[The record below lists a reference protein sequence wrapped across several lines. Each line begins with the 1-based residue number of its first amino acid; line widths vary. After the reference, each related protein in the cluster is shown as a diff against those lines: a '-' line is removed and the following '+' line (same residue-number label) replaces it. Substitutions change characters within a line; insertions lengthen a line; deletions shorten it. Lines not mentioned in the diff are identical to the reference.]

1 MINIVEINKTFNK
14 NTVKEH
20 KAIDNLSLKIE
31 EGDFVVIV
39 GGNGAGK
46 STLLNSLAGDF
57 IVDSGKIEIS
67 ETDVTKL
74 ANYKRAKYISRVFQD
89 PMKGT
94 SPRMT
99 ILENLAISSR
109 RCRKSTLKFGM
120 NKSSV
125 DYFINQLSILNLGLE
140 NRIHT
145 EIGALSGGQRQ
156 AISLL
161 MATMTNPKLLLLDE
175 HTAALDPQMQKRIME
190 LTDRIVKEK
199 KLTTLMI
206 THNLKDAIKYGNKL
220 IILSNGKVAKLINEH
235 EKEKLTS
242 SELYKMM
249 EELN

>member
-125 DYFINQLSILNLGLE
+125 DYFINQLYILNLGLE

-220 IILSNGKVAKLINEH
+220 IILSNGKVAKLINEN